1 MTTRPWRARGTDRLA
16 IAIRIAASLAALFL
30 LVLATGCGGARSTPE
45 EQLRAWIAAVESAAE
60 GKARTS
66 IMELIAA
73 AYNDSRGNA
82 RDDVDK
88 LLRFYFLRQHTIA
101 LLTAVDEIE
110 VAGGNSATMTVTVA
124 MAGTDDRGSGLS
136 GLSADA
142 YRFELELEA
151 DGDPE
156 SYSDWR
162 LLSARWGALG
172 EPVR

>member
-16 IAIRIAASLAALFL
+16 IAIRIAASLAALGL
-30 LVLATGCGGARSTPE
+30 LVLATGCGAARGTPE
-45 EQLRAWIAAVESAAE
+45 EQLRAWVAAVESAAE
-60 GKARTS
+60 DKARTP

-88 LLRFYFLRQHTIA
+88 ILRFYFLRQNTVA

-110 VAGGNSATMTVTVA
+110 VAGGNSATMTVTVG
-124 MAGTDDRGSGLS
+124 MAGTDDRGS

-151 DGDPE
+151 EGDPE
-156 SYSDWR
+156 SYADWR